1 MIKTNKPTSR
11 SPRVLSGSVG
21 GRRLS
26 VADSPGI
33 RPTSLRLREALFSI
47 LESIEADFDEILD
60 LYAGSGA
67 LGIEALS
74 RSTGSAVFVERDRAA
89 VDAIRTNITSLQ
101 FSSRALVQHISVEKW
116 LPNPQ
121 DSFTLVFADPPYREP
136 NVQETLTDKLKDF
149 LADQAVLVLE
159 HAADQSVP
167 DSICDMPL
175 YKNRQQG
182 RGAVAIYCWQS
193 RA

>member
-11 SPRVLSGSVG
+11 NPRVIAGSAG
-21 GRRLS
+21 GMRLS
-26 VADSPGI
+26 VASSAGI

-47 LESIEADFDEILD
+47 LESIETDFDEILD

-74 RSTGSAVFVERDRAA
+74 RSTGSAIFVERDRAA
-89 VDAIRTNITSLQ
+89 VDAIRSNITRLR
-101 FSSRALVQHISVEKW
+101 FSSRASVQHLTVEKW
-116 LPNPQ
+116 LPTSD
-121 DSFTLVFADPPYREP
+121 DSFTLVFADPPYREL
-136 NVQETLTDKLKDF
+136 NLQETLSDKLTGF

-167 DSICDMPL
+167 DSICDIPL

-182 RGAVAIYCWQS
+182 RGAVAIYCW
-193 RA
+193 RDRV

>member
-11 SPRVLSGSVG
+11 NPRVIAGSAG
-21 GRRLS
+21 GMRLS
-26 VADSPGI
+26 VASSAGI

-47 LESIEADFDEILD
+47 LESIETDFDEILD

-74 RSTGSAVFVERDRAA
+74 RSTGSAIFVERDRAA
-89 VDAIRTNITSLQ
+89 VDAIRSNITRLR
-101 FSSRALVQHISVEKW
+101 FSSRASVQHLTVEKW
-116 LPNPQ
+116 LPTSD
-121 DSFTLVFADPPYREP
+121 DSFTLVFADPPYREL
-136 NVQETLTDKLKDF
+136 NLQETLTDKLTGF

-167 DSICDMPL
+167 DSICDIPL

-182 RGAVAIYCWQS
+182 RGAVAIYCW
-193 RA
+193 RDRV